1 MGLQVTEFLRLR
13 ILYLRIRDSGTPNCL
28 RGHGPLHVDSRTVC
42 AGRQF
47 CRQNARAGVSFVR
60 IQRIHRTSDPSHAE
74 QFCIRFC
81 PVALLSGTQY
91 YGVAGDTILQPN
103 VRPLSCRTV
112 LHSSLSC
119 SLERNIMGLL
129 VTEFLW
135 LWILHLRIRDSGA
148 PNCHGGHGPL
158 RADSRTVCAV
168 QKFCRQNARAGVP
181 FLRMQRFHRTSDP
194 FQSKQFC
201 IRSCPVALLSGTQ
214 YFGVAGDRIPL
225 AADSAPAD
233 P

>member
-1 MGLQVTEFLRLR
+1 MGLLETQ
-13 ILYLRIRDSGTPNCL
+13 YPGLRIRDSGAPNCL
-28 RGHGPLHVDSRTVC
+28 RGHGPFRADSRTVC
-42 AGRQF
+42 AVQKF
-47 CRQNARAGVSFVR
+47 CRQNTRASVPFV
-60 IQRIHRTSDPSHAE
+60 
-74 QFCIRFC
+74 
-81 PVALLSGTQY
+81 GM
-91 YGVAGDTILQPN
+91 QPN

-135 LWILHLRIRDSGA
+135 LWILHLRISDSGA
-148 PNCHGGHGPL
+148 PNCLGGHGPL

-214 YFGVAGDRIPL
+214 YFGVAGDRSPL